1 MAEVDKDT
9 KRRHQKTLAISTLVS
24 MLVTLGPIGVPMW
37 EYFLRPVLVKSVST
51 AMAQEI
57 DEKIATTVEEKVQPL
72 SDRVE
77 ASNAG
82 LKAIIT
88 HNILQL
94 EEQVSSLQYVRDFQP
109 TKWTDEARRELLN
122 KESALRLQRE
132 ALNAILDAERPT
144 R

>member
-1 MAEVDKDT
+1 MPEVDKET

-57 DEKIATTVEEKVQPL
+57 DEKIAATVEEKVQPL
-72 SDRVE
+72 SNRVQ

-88 HNILQL
+88 NNIMQL
-94 EEQVSSLQYVRDFQP
+94 EEQVSSLEYVRDFQSDS
-109 TKWTDEARRELLN
+109 WTDEARRELLS

-132 ALNAILDAERPT
+132 ALTAILEAERPPP
-144 R
+144 